1 MLVYLGLGAMLLM
14 GAPEERASPP
24 KPWVVMPVRA
34 EHPPPQDPTLLRLS
48 VPLAKAIA
56 AEAPAAVRLAKRDER
71 DERCLDDGWRCPDEI
86 AAMLGAGR
94 VISMQLDEDHG
105 ALTVYVY
112 AGRQGVIAEQEVACT
127 WSDGRLSCD
136 VKALSNFFAG
146 LRPRTLGP
154 EEVFDAFAELHS
166 PLQACTKKGRTR
178 NKVQVVFRVGSD
190 GQAHHVR
197 IQPRKHQRSKVY
209 RCMAQVV
216 EGLQVRPFLGPTAGP
231 YTFTL
236 PTRERGKETSTP

>member
-1 MLVYLGLGAMLLM
+1 MLIV

-56 AEAPAAVRLAKRDER
+56 AEAPVPVRLAKREER
-71 DERCLDDGWRCPDEI
+71 DERCLDEGWRCPDEI
-86 AAMLGAGR
+86 AAMMGVGR
-94 VISMQLDEDHG
+94 VVSMQLDEDHG
-105 ALTVYVY
+105 ALSVYVY
-112 AGRQGVIAEQEVACT
+112 AGRQGVIAQQQVPCT
-127 WSDGRLSCD
+127 WADGRLSCD
-136 VKALSNFFAG
+136 EKALTAFFAG
-146 LRPRTLGP
+146 LRPRTLNQ
-154 EEVFDAFAELHS
+154 EEVFDAFEGLHAA
-166 PLQACTKKGRTR
+166 LQACTKRGRTR
-178 NKVQVVFRVGSD
+178 NEVQVVFRVGSD

-197 IQPRKHQRSKVY
+197 IQPRKHQRTKVY

-216 EGLQVRPFLGPTAGP
+216 EGLQVRPFMGPTAGP

-236 PTRERGKETSTP
+236 PTKGQGKETSTP